1 MGIKPIDEIPMGIV
15 DKRRSYR
22 EQIRNDIEEAIE
34 KNISQ
39 FEFTGDYNWKYLAQ
53 YAREE
58 ADGIWRKKWT
68 SIMIDAKKKYNLP
81 DHLRMPDYHD
91 KNKYIRISSVKM
103 EDRQHVYCKIDFEA
117 PEQICGK
124 KIKELLE
131 EKERKEHP
139 PKVTLESDIGDLNLS
154 VRAYHVL
161 RRARINKVND
171 LRGKTMDDLIK
182 IRNMG
187 RKTAEE
193 ILATMER
200 AELLEADDN
209 G

>member
-1 MGIKPIDEIPMGIV
+1 MGIKPIDEIPMGIF

-39 FEFTGDYNWKYLAQ
+39 FEFTGDYNYKYLAQ

-58 ADGIWRKKWT
+58 ADGIWRKKW
-68 SIMIDAKKKYNLP
+68 SDIMMDAKKKYNLP
-81 DHLRMPDYHD
+81 RFLSMPDYHD
-91 KNKYIRISSVKM
+91 KGKYIKISSVKM
-103 EDRQHVYCKIDFEA
+103 SDRIHVYCKINFDA

-124 KIKELLE
+124 RIKELLE

-139 PKVTLESDIGDLNLS
+139 PKVTLESDIEDLNLS
-154 VRAYHVL
+154 LRAYHVL
-161 RRARINKVND
+161 RRAGINKVGE
-171 LRGKTMDDLIK
+171 LQGKTMDDLIK

-187 RKTAEE
+187 RKSAEE

-200 AELLEADDN
+200 AELLEVEHE
-209 G
+209 